1 MSSCHNSFLFL
12 DLYLISPSAK
22 CQWMNHCHVQNKPFF
37 PVVHLT
43 LTALDKRLEASVN
56 VCLMLSIFC
65 KIFDSN
71 LINDDAILFANK
83 TKYWQCYHVISTS
96 QGWDALNN
104 FFETSFIQ
112 GISIIN
118 TAFTIGVPLSQEHL
132 QILSHKMWTELDNKT
147 VLYPPLLWHHGAPW
161 LYTLTGRGQNRGCQ
175 VSAGG
180 RGPDVSTRPG
190 TMMNM

>member
-1 MSSCHNSFLFL
+1 MC
-12 DLYLISPSAK
+12 
-22 CQWMNHCHVQNKPFF
+22 NKLFF

-71 LINDDAILFANK
+71 LINDDAILLTNK

-104 FFETSFIQ
+104 YFETSFIQ
-112 GISIIN
+112 GISITN
-118 TAFTIGVPLSQEHL
+118 TAFIMRVPLSQEHL
-132 QILSHKMWTELDNKT
+132 QIFSNKMWTELDNKT
-147 VLYPPLLWHHGAPW
+147 VLYPPLLWHHRALW
-161 LYTLTGRGQNRGCQ
+161 LYTLTGCGQNRGCQ

-180 RGPDVSTRPG
+180 QGPDVSTRPG